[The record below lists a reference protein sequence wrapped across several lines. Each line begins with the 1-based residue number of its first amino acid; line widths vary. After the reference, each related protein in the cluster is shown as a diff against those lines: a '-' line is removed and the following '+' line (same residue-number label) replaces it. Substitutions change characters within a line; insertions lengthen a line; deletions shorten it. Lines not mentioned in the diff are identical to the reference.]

1 MSSILN
7 NEKATCSGE
16 FGSSVLQSKKGGSSV
31 ISGKDSI
38 LFPVALAHPAHL
50 VWGFMLREAEWTKL
64 HINTS
69 VANLAFVSEGSLSD
83 DLTQQN
89 INVLLKV

>member
-1 MSSILN
+1 
-7 NEKATCSGE
+7 
-16 FGSSVLQSKKGGSSV
+16 
-31 ISGKDSI
+31 
-38 LFPVALAHPAHL
+38 
-50 VWGFMLREAEWTKL
+50 MLREAEWTKL